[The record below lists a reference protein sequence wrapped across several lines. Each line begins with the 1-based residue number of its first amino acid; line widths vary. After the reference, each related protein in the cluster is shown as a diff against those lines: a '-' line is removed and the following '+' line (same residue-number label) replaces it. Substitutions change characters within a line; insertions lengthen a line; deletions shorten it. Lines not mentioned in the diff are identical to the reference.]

1 MCNSCVFHVSFLI
14 MYLLFFKS
22 FTDFFFLFI
31 RRPPRS
37 TLTDPLFPYTTL
49 FRSGAALLCIGLGAT
64 RRQGPSQRS
73 PALVEQSVCHSL
85 YRKRGQHS
93 TRRTP
98 GRRLESMGRPAR
110 PESHERTRPG
120 SGACGRS
127 EAHTSELQSLMR
139 NSYAVICLKKKTT

>member
-1 MCNSCVFHVSFLI
+1 M
-14 MYLLFFKS
+14 
-22 FTDFFFLFI
+22 I

-37 TLTDPLFPYTTL
+37 TRTDTLFPYTTL
-49 FRSGAALLCIGLGAT
+49 FRS
-64 RRQGPSQRS
+64 
-73 PALVEQSVCHSL
+73 ALVEQSVCHSL

-120 SGACGRS
+120 SGACGRLRLAHRS
-127 EAHTSELQSLMR
+127 EEHTSELQSLMR
-139 NSYAVICLKKKTT
+139 ISYAVFCLKTKKQKRKIKSE